1 MQYMAYIKCYVYIVW
16 EVTDR
21 VDILGCPLGPSIVT
35 LPAYAVRVS
44 SVQHY
49 HI

>member
-1 MQYMAYIKCYVYIVW
+1 MQYMAYIKCYVYIVR
-16 EVTDR
+16 EVTDCA
-21 VDILGCPLGPSIVT
+21 DILGCPLGPSIVT

-44 SVQHY
+44 SIQHN